1 MAYRGLSLYLNG
13 FIASVY
19 TELNAVSKG
28 TSLGIFT
35 KDDDRGVEAAKDGSQ
50 PYIEM
55 RDKPETCVF
64 LELCTS
70 LTSTRALGARV
81 PSGIFKFQMPCH
93 GATVE

>member
-50 PYIEM
+50 PYIELM
-55 RDKPETCVF
+55 GRRYA
-64 LELCTS
+64 
-70 LTSTRALGARV
+70 LTVHLLLK
-81 PSGIFKFQMPCH
+81 ILKF
-93 GATVE
+93 TLIY

>member
-1 MAYRGLSLYLNG
+1 MGNFRRRTYALHERRSVEHRYVRLRIIEGYHYLNG

-50 PYIEM
+50 PYIELM
-55 RDKPETCVF
+55 GRRWVKIVQ
-64 LELCTS
+64 LQVYN
-70 LTSTRALGARV
+70 LT
-81 PSGIFKFQMPCH
+81 H
-93 GATVE
+93 

>member
-1 MAYRGLSLYLNG
+1 MTAWATFVAERMHFTREEALSIGTYGFAHNWGLSLYLNG

-50 PYIEM
+50 PYIELM
-55 RDKPETCVF
+55 GR
-64 LELCTS
+64 
-70 LTSTRALGARV
+70 R
-81 PSGIFKFQMPCH
+81 
-93 GATVE
+93 